1 MAVEMKPSYFGKCYS
16 CKKNK
21 EIVSCITWSTQNDSM
36 GRKVIGGFRPFC
48 AECEKEL
55 GIGVNRAVNVKK
67 LSDIKGKVD
76 LSKYRKCS
84 KCKMYYLTG
93 CDYSTICTCCYGR
106 AKNGSD

>member
-1 MAVEMKPSYFGKCYS
+1 MKSSYFGKCYS
-16 CKKNK
+16 CKKDK
-21 EIVSCITWSTQNDSM
+21 EIVTCISWATQNDSM

-67 LSDIKGKVD
+67 LSDVKEKLD

-84 KCKMYYLTG
+84 KCKMYYYKTNDFG
-93 CDYSTICTCCYGR
+93 TICMLCYGR
-106 AKNGSD
+106 GKSGRD